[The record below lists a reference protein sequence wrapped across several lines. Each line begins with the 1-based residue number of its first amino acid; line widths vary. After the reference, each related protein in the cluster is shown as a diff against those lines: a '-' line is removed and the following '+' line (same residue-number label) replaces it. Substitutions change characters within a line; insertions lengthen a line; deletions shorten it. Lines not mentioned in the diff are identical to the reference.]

1 MQKKIV
7 KPLIKKSAE
16 FNWLLGL
23 LFVALGTAICEK
35 ANLGISMI
43 AAPAFIIHE
52 AVSKVTDVLAVG
64 HIEYMVQFVIL
75 LLTCAICKKF
85 DWKYIF
91 SFLTAVI
98 YGLILNMWMAIFSNV
113 TFNELWLRWIMFFVG
128 NTCVCIGVALFFRT
142 YMPHEAYELIVT
154 EITKTYK
161 FKATNV
167 KWVYDIASLV
177 VSLILALS
185 LFGDVTTFEWGKIY
199 EQSFH
204 FIGLGTIIAAF
215 ISAPIINLF
224 GKLFEYIF
232 GTEPLIK
239 PLHKFLESSKKKKE
253 EKPVASTTAV
263 TKNGEEITLY
273 VPDLDELESRKQME
287 SDPATMSYNAGYN
300 LDCDGYNNETGCMEF
315 DEDEWVDWYD
325 YFVDSEP
332 ERYFAYIQRVADG
345 KFLGEVNFHYVPEK
359 DWWDMGIV
367 ISAQYRGM
375 GYSAPA
381 LKLLIEHAFINCGVS
396 KLHNDF
402 EKSRDSAYKV
412 FISAGFKEIGEN
424 DGIVEIM
431 YTKDDFF
438 KNYQSTNA
446 QTNSAN
452 EVDVTIG
459 PAETALTPEMAEEEN
474 STNNEET
481 PDSVEE

>member
-52 AVSKVTDVLAVG
+52 AVSKVTDILAVG

-161 FKATNV
+161 FKAANV

-239 PLHKFLESSKKKKE
+239 PLHKFLESSKKKDENVAE
-253 EKPVASTTAV
+253 ETIDTPCENT
-263 TKNGEEITLY
+263 
-273 VPDLDELESRKQME
+273 DE
-287 SDPATMSYNAGYN
+287 
-300 LDCDGYNNETGCMEF
+300 
-315 DEDEWVDWYD
+315 
-325 YFVDSEP
+325 
-332 ERYFAYIQRVADG
+332 
-345 KFLGEVNFHYVPEK
+345 
-359 DWWDMGIV
+359 
-367 ISAQYRGM
+367 
-375 GYSAPA
+375 
-381 LKLLIEHAFINCGVS
+381 
-396 KLHNDF
+396 
-402 EKSRDSAYKV
+402 
-412 FISAGFKEIGEN
+412 
-424 DGIVEIM
+424 
-431 YTKDDFF
+431 
-438 KNYQSTNA
+438 TNA

-452 EVDVTIG
+452 EIDVTIG

>member
-1 MQKKIV
+1 MQKKIST
-7 KPLIKKSAE
+7 PLIKKSSE
-16 FNWLLGL
+16 LNWILGL

-52 AVSKVTDVLAVG
+52 AISKVTGVLAVG

-85 DWKYIF
+85 DWRYIF

-98 YGLILNMWMAIFSNV
+98 YGLLLNMWMAIFGKV
-113 TFNELWLRWIMFFVG
+113 VFDQLWMRWIMFFVG
-128 NTCVCIGVALFFRT
+128 NTSVCIGVALFFRT

-161 FKATNV
+161 FKPTNV
-167 KWVYDIASLV
+167 KWIYDISSLV

-185 LFGDVTTFEWGKIY
+185 LFGDVKTFEWGKIY

-224 GKLFEYIF
+224 GKLFEKIF

-239 PLHKFLESSKKKKE
+239 PLHKFLEESKKDKANKAE
-253 EKPVASTTAV
+253 EPVA
-263 TKNGEEITLY
+263 
-273 VPDLDELESRKQME
+273 DE
-287 SDPATMSYNAGYN
+287 N
-300 LDCDGYNNETGCMEF
+300 
-315 DEDEWVDWYD
+315 
-325 YFVDSEP
+325 DSE
-332 ERYFAYIQRVADG
+332 A
-345 KFLGEVNFHYVPEK
+345 
-359 DWWDMGIV
+359 
-367 ISAQYRGM
+367 
-375 GYSAPA
+375 
-381 LKLLIEHAFINCGVS
+381 
-396 KLHNDF
+396 ND
-402 EKSRDSAYKV
+402 
-412 FISAGFKEIGEN
+412 
-424 DGIVEIM
+424 
-431 YTKDDFF
+431 
-438 KNYQSTNA
+438 
-446 QTNSAN
+446 
-452 EVDVTIG
+452 VDVTIG
-459 PAETALTPEMAEEEN
+459 APETALAPEMAEEEN

>member
-1 MQKKIV
+1 M
-7 KPLIKKSAE
+7 
-16 FNWLLGL
+16 LGL
-23 LFVALGTAICEK
+23 IFVALGTAICEK

-52 AVSKVTDVLAVG
+52 AISKVTDVLSVG
-64 HIEYMVQFVIL
+64 VVEYFVQFFIL

-85 DWKYIF
+85 DWRYVF
-91 SFLTAVI
+91 SFLTAII
-98 YGLILNMWMAIFSNV
+98 YGLFLNMWMAIFEGV

-142 YMPHEAYELIVT
+142 YMPHEAYELIIT
-154 EITKTYK
+154 EIHKTYK
-161 FKATNV
+161 FKPTNV
-167 KWVYDIASLV
+167 KWIYDISSLV

-185 LFGDVTTFEWGKIY
+185 LFGDVKTFEWGKIY

-224 GKLFEYIF
+224 GKLFEKIF

-239 PLHKFLESSKKKKE
+239 PLHKFLEEYKNGKSKS
-253 EKPVASTTAV
+253 KPVASTTAV

-273 VPDLDELESRKQME
+273 VPALDELEFRKQLE

-300 LDCDGYNNETGCMEF
+300 LDCAGYNNETGCMDF
-315 DEDEWVDWYD
+315 NEDEWEDWYD

-332 ERYFAYIQRVADG
+332 ERYFAYIQRVSDG
-345 KFLGEVNFHYVPEK
+345 KFLGEVNFHYTPEK

-375 GYSAPA
+375 GYSTPA
-381 LKLLIEHAFINCGVS
+381 LKLLIEHAFINCGIS
-396 KLHNDF
+396 RLHNDF
-402 EKSRDSAYKV
+402 EKSRDSAYKT

-424 DGIVEIM
+424 NDCVEIM
-431 YTKDDFF
+431 YTKEDFF
-438 KNYQSTNA
+438 KDYQSKNA
-446 QTNSAN
+446 EADSSNDI
-452 EVDVTIG
+452 DVTIG
-459 PAETALTPEMAEEEN
+459 SAETALAPQMAEEEN
-474 STNNEET
+474 STDNEDTTSSTENIE
-481 PDSVEE
+481 D